1 MNDLAGHRAAM
12 TPPRRRLLE
21 ALVTVTLTLAAVVPS
36 PVTAAE
42 LRCPPRMPGPHEG
55 FEQVG
60 PVPTAHWLLR
70 DMRLFDGPPG
80 EELKVAPAE
89 LAPDQTL
96 RQRDGFTSS
105 WRFAGNEDLLM
116 VCRYNG
122 AGTYYRTR
130 LQKPPTGCSMRDD
143 NGLRQAWCELP

>member
-1 MNDLAGHRAAM
+1 MNDLAGHRAAV
-12 TPPRRRLLE
+12 TPPRRRLRE
-21 ALVTVTLTLAAVVPS
+21 ALWIVTLALVSVVRS
-36 PVTAAE
+36 PATAAE

-80 EELKVAPAE
+80 EELKDAPTE
-89 LAPDQTL
+89 LAPDRTL
-96 RQRDGFTSS
+96 RQRDRFTSS
-105 WRFAGNEDLLM
+105 WRFAGDESLLM

-122 AGTYYRTR
+122 SGTYYRAR
-130 LQKPPTGCSMRDD
+130 FPKLPTSCSIRDD